1 MTNKSTYIKLI
12 LFLLIVCIL
21 GFFSY
26 KLLAQQ
32 SLYPNLKNNDPA
44 LIKIDKKEVQR
55 FGLAIGQIKQFYVNF
70 VADKKIFSDA
80 IEGVLAGL
88 DPHSNYLD
96 EEELAI
102 LHQTTSGEFGGL
114 GIEVTMVDGLVTVI
128 SPLDDSPAEKA
139 GIKAGD
145 IILAID
151 GKPLTS
157 ISLMQAIKKLRGKK
171 GTRITLT
178 VINKEHKMPR
188 TIKIKRGKIPV
199 VSVKSKLLTPE
210 FGYIRISQFQ
220 TDTVKNV
227 KRAISKLKRNAKQG
241 LHGIVLDLRNNPG
254 GLLSSAVDTANL
266 FLDANKL
273 GKNKLIVYT
282 EGRTE
287 DTNEDIDATPGDI
300 LNGLPMVVLI
310 NRGSASGS
318 EIIAG
323 ALQDHKR
330 ALIVGEQSFGKGSI
344 QTILPLDAT
353 TAIKLTVA
361 LYFTPNGHEI
371 QAKGI
376 KPDIQIKQLEL
387 KKDQSI
393 NPLFLQISERKLEG
407 HLANHHLDSVPLLKK
422 DEDLRA
428 LAKQDFQLYEALHI
442 LESSHLL
449 KDR

>member
-1 MTNKSTYIKLI
+1 MASKSIYTRSI
-12 LFLLIVCIL
+12 LTLLIVSLL

-26 KLLAQQ
+26 KLLAQK
-32 SLYPNLKNNDPA
+32 SLKLNIKNNDSA
-44 LIKIDKKEVQR
+44 LIKIDTKEVQR
-55 FGLAIGQIKQFYVNF
+55 FGLAIAQIKQFYVNA
-70 VADKKIFSDA
+70 VPDKKIFSDA
-80 IEGVLAGL
+80 IEGILAGL

-96 EEELAI
+96 EEELTI
-102 LHQTTSGEFGGL
+102 LKQITEGEFGGL
-114 GIEVTMVDGLVTVI
+114 GIEVTMENGLVTVI
-128 SPLDDSPAEKA
+128 SPLDGSPAGKA

-157 ISLMQAIKKLRGKK
+157 ISLMQSIKKLRGEK
-171 GTRITLT
+171 GTSITLT
-178 VINKEHKMPR
+178 VINKDHKMPR
-188 TIKIKRGKIPV
+188 TIKIKRDSIAV

-220 TDTVKNV
+220 TNTAKNIR
-227 KRAISKLKRNAKQG
+227 KAIATLKNNAKSNLQG
-241 LHGIVLDLRNNPG
+241 IILDLRNNPG
-254 GLLSSAVDTANL
+254 GLFSSAVDTANL

-282 EGRTE
+282 EGRDE
-287 DTNEDIDATPGDI
+287 DTNEKVNTTPGDI

-310 NRGSASGS
+310 NQGSASGS

-344 QTILPLDAT
+344 QTILPLDKK

-371 QAKGI
+371 QARGI

-387 KKDQSI
+387 KPDQSI
-393 NPLFLQISERKLEG
+393 NPLFLEITERKLEG
-407 HLANHHLDSVPLLKK
+407 YLHNHHLDGAPLLKK
-422 DEDLRA
+422 DEDSLA

-442 LESSHLL
+442 LESMHIL
-449 KDR
+449 KER

>member
-1 MTNKSTYIKLI
+1 MATRKTVIKLI
-12 LFLLIVCIL
+12 AFLIIFSIL

-32 SLYPNLKNNDPA
+32 SLTSDFKNNDPG
-44 LIKIDKKEVQR
+44 LIRIDKKEVQR
-55 FGLAIGQIKQFYVNF
+55 FGLAIGQIKELYVNF

-102 LHQTTSGEFGGL
+102 LQQTTSGKFSGL
-114 GIEVTMVDGLVTVI
+114 GIEVTMEDGLVTIV

-157 ISLMQAIKKLRGKK
+157 ISLMQSIKKLRGKK
-171 GTRITLT
+171 GTRVTLT
-178 VINKEHKMPR
+178 VINKDHKSPR
-188 TIKIKRGKIPV
+188 TINIKRGSIPV
-199 VSVKSKLLTPE
+199 ASVKSKLLTPE
-210 FGYIRISQFQ
+210 YGYVRISQFQ
-220 TDTVKNV
+220 SNTEKNV
-227 KRAISKLKRNAKQG
+227 KKAISKLKRNAKQG
-241 LHGIVLDLRNNPG
+241 LHGVVLDVRNNPG

-266 FLDANKL
+266 FLDSNKL

-287 DTNEDIDATPGDI
+287 DSNEKIDATPGDI
-300 LNGLPMVVLI
+300 LNGLPIVVLI

-318 EIIAG
+318 EIVAG

-330 ALIVGEQSFGKGSI
+330 ALIVGQQSFGKGSI
-344 QTILPLDAT
+344 QTILPLDAK

-361 LYFTPNGHEI
+361 LYFTPKGHEI

-376 KPDIQIKQLEL
+376 KPDIQIKQLKL
-387 KKDQSI
+387 KLDQSV
-393 NPLFLQISERKLEG
+393 NPLLLQITERTLDG
-407 HLANHHLDSVPLLKK
+407 HLANHQLDGVPLLK
-422 DEDLRA
+422 EEGDLKI

-442 LESSHLL
+442 LQSSHLL
-449 KDR
+449 KGR